1 MRCLEPDKDGHIM
14 IHLLFSKLPFFRPY
28 AMFLFNF
35 PEYPHANEHTVRP
48 ARGGNE
54 DLGVWGLMNIKIKL
68 P

>member
-1 MRCLEPDKDGHIM
+1 M
-14 IHLLFSKLPFFRPY
+14 IHLLISKLPFFRPY

-35 PEYPHANEHTVRP
+35 PEYPHSNERTVRP